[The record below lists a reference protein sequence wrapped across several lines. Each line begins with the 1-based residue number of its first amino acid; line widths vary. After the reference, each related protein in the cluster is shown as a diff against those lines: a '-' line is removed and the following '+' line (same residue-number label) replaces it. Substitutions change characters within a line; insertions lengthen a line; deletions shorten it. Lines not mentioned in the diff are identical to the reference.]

1 MAFDSFSDFLSMGG
15 YGFFVWLSFGVS
27 LVAMLALVVESRWAY
42 RQLFI
47 KMGQEQ
53 ARKKRIE
60 AARATISKEP

>member
-1 MAFDSFSDFLSMGG
+1 LAFDSFSDFLSMGG

>member
-47 KMGQEQ
+47 KMGHEQ

-60 AARATISKEP
+60 AARATISKES